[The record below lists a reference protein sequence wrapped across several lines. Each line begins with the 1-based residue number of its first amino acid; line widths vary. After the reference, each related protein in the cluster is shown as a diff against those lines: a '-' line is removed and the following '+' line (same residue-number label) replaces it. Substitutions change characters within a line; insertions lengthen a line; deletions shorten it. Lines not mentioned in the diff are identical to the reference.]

1 VIYLDTS
8 CLVKLYYPEP
18 ESARVAALVQGK
30 PVCHNSLHELE
41 FHNALQLKVFAATA
55 TPAQAAAALALVT
68 ADIRSGVLVSPG
80 IDWRNVFVE
89 AVRLADGHTGTI
101 GCRSLDILH
110 CAAAQPA
117 ECDRVCDERCAPE
130 AACRHPGP
138 ESCRGLTR
146 IARRLPGRKASE

>member
-1 VIYLDTS
+1 MIYLDTS

-18 ESARVAALVQGK
+18 ESARIAALVQGK

-80 IDWRNVFVE
+80 IDWKDVFAE

-110 CAAAQPA
+110 CAAASLLSATEFVTNDARQK
-117 ECDRVCDERCAPE
+117 RL
-130 AACRHPGP
+130 AATL
-138 ESCRGLTR
+138 GLN
-146 IARRLPGRKASE
+146 LVVV

>member
-18 ESARVAALVQGK
+18 ESARIAALVQGK

-80 IDWRNVFVE
+80 IDWKDVFAE

-110 CAAAQPA
+110 CAAASLLSATEFVTNDARQK
-117 ECDRVCDERCAPE
+117 RL
-130 AACRHPGP
+130 AATL
-138 ESCRGLTR
+138 GLN
-146 IARRLPGRKASE
+146 LVVV